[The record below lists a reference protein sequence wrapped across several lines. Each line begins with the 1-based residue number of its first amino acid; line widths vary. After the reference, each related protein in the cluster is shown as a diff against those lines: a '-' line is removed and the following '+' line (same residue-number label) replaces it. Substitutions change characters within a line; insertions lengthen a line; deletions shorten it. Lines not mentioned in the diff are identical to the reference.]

1 MKNRWNG
8 NPTSPTQVPFVPS
21 ISEEEVKAVQTA
33 WANAI
38 KTISK
43 TYLSG
48 GVDISERNM
57 DPVLRFCLGCM
68 EIMRECCRATGG
80 ALKIGAEGSWN

>member
-48 GVDISERNM
+48 GADLSKETWTPFYGSEEPYGDHEGILQRQ
-57 DPVLRFCLGCM
+57 
-68 EIMRECCRATGG
+68 GG

>member
-1 MKNRWNG
+1 MERQ
-8 NPTSPTQVPFVPS
+8 SSAETQVPFVPS
-21 ISEEEVKAVQTA
+21 ISEEEVKAVQMA

-48 GVDISERNM
+48 GADISKKKHGPRST
-57 DPVLRFCLGCM
+57 VLYGLYGDHEGILQSHGGCSQDW
-68 EIMRECCRATGG
+68 G
-80 ALKIGAEGSWN
+80 